1 MLNEHLIVKTRPL
14 AAKENVLLWKNYRV
28 TVLQDRLFRVE
39 HSENGKFRDAATQS
53 VWFRDMPPQDFTVS
67 ESDSRLVVST
77 DACKLILRE
86 NREDCLLELDG
97 KLRKICNYGNYK
109 AVRLSTVIPHR

>member
-97 KLRKICNYGNYK
+97 KLRKICNYGK
-109 AVRLSTVIPHR
+109 